1 MESIKKE
8 RLLIISNNVL
18 STTNSN
24 GKTILSYFDNLYY
37 DSVRQL
43 YFSEESPEII
53 EYEYYKLS
61 DKDVIKAKFRLTPCG
76 KVIRKH
82 QANEN
87 SYIQAKREI
96 QQYGDLVRVLREIM
110 WLGSWKSK
118 ELKTW
123 LDEFHPTAIFFVGGD
138 SCFAYRICIYI
149 KRRYN
154 ARLSLYITDDY
165 FMPRIFDSLIGKIR
179 RRIIRNHFVNCLKNA
194 EVFFT
199 ISEPMSRAY
208 ESEFGRKS
216 FLAVNMVDSLKD
228 NSIKGDKN
236 KITLIYA
243 GSLYYGRDIV
253 LSRLSLAIEKYI
265 SQNNQRK
272 IELKV
277 FTNNFLDDNQK
288 KKISGGKSTKFYEA
302 IKKEELKVQLNR
314 ADILVFVE
322 SFEEKQIEKTKYSLS
337 TKVPEYLSLH
347 KPILAIGP
355 IEIGSMQYLKDV
367 SQCVSDESQI
377 YEKLKEL
384 LDSEYLQSKISD
396 LAEKKYCRYNM
407 KKIVQER
414 FLKEVFG
421 ILDKKE

>member
-1 MESIKKE
+1 MESTKKG
-8 RLLIISNNVL
+8 RLLIISNIVL

-24 GKTILSYFDNLYY
+24 GKTILSYFDSLYF

-43 YFSEESPEII
+43 YFSEENPEIL

-61 DKDVIKAKFRLTPCG
+61 DKDVIKSKFTLASRG
-76 KVIRKH
+76 KAIKKH
-82 QANEN
+82 QGNNN
-87 SYIQAKREI
+87 SCIQSKRKVKK
-96 QQYGDLVRVLREIM
+96 YGDLVRLLREII
-110 WLGSWKSK
+110 WIGNWKSK
-118 ELKTW
+118 ELITW
-123 LDEFHPTAIFFVGGD
+123 LDEFDPTTIFFVGGD

-149 KRRYN
+149 KKRYN

-165 FMPRIFDSLIGKIR
+165 VMPRIYDSIIGKLR
-179 RRIIRNHFVNCLKNA
+179 RRIIRNYFLKCLKNA
-194 EVFFT
+194 DVFFT
-199 ISEPMSRAY
+199 ISEPMRRAY
-208 ESEFGRKS
+208 EKEFGRKS

-228 NSIKGDKN
+228 NSIKRNQD

-253 LSRLSLAIEKYI
+253 LNKLSLAIEKYKR
-265 SQNNQRK
+265 QNNQRK

-277 FTNNFLDDNQK
+277 FTNNFLDNNEK
-288 KKISGGKSTKFYEA
+288 KKISGGKSTKFYES

-322 SFEEKQIEKTKYSLS
+322 SFERKQIEKTKYSLS

-355 IEIGSMQYLKDV
+355 MEIGSIQYLKDV

-377 YEKLKEL
+377 FEKLREL

-407 KKIVQER
+407 KQTVQER

-421 ILDKKE
+421 ILD